1 MLLSDPVFWVCVV
14 VAVAAVF
21 GAVIGMR
28 PKGVE
33 ADGNGGS
40 GGGKRRSR
48 NKSKK
53 GTPKGGSAGN
63 NGGGATAG
71 GSKKAKNKKKKAK
84 ADSDDD
90 QAVPVVRFFL
100 FDFFFCCC
108 VLCFSLVDGKRSM
121 GGWGKGTGT
130 TTGGRRCGDQGFPG
144 LWSCACRSIPILKWS
159 MLSLHN
165 PFF

>member
-33 ADGNGGS
+33 AD
-40 GGGKRRSR
+40 GGKRRSR

-100 FDFFFCCC
+100 FDFFFVVVCC
-108 VLCFSLVDGKRSM
+108 VFHLWMESDRWGVGGRGRERPQVDEGVAIRVFLVFGHALVD
-121 GGWGKGTGT
+121 
-130 TTGGRRCGDQGFPG
+130 
-144 LWSCACRSIPILKWS
+144 
-159 MLSLHN
+159 LSQ
-165 PFF
+165 F